1 MLRKSRTR
9 TSDSVERRTPR
20 LTDETT
26 TPPAQPPGDSQRGHV
41 TPISIESE
49 VKKSYLDYAMSVI
62 VSRAL
67 PDLRDGLKP
76 VQRRILYSMNE
87 QGHTPDRGYVKSA
100 RVVGDVMGKYHP
112 HGDLSIYDTLV
123 RMAQPFSMGLLLI
136 DGQGNFGSVDDDP
149 PAAMRYTESRLTRAS
164 MAIMADLDKDTVD
177 FQDNYDGKEREP
189 SVLPSR
195 IPNLLVNGAGGI
207 AVGMATNIPPHNLGE
222 IVDACLALIDRPD
235 IPLDEFLDI
244 VPGPDFP
251 TGGEIIGRTGA
262 RQALMTGRGSVVVRG
277 VANIETIRKDREA
290 IIITSIPFQ
299 INKATMVARIAEL
312 VREKRI
318 EGIGDLR
325 DESDRN
331 GMRVVIEL
339 KRDASGEVVLN
350 QLYRFTQLQ
359 SAFPVNALAL
369 NRGRPEQMGLRDMLT
384 AFVDFREEVVVR
396 RTRFE
401 LGKARDRAHILVGL
415 AIAVANIDEVIV
427 IIRSSKD
434 PAEARERLMGQSWPI
449 GDMMP
454 LIELIA
460 DPRTVVVD
468 GDRVRLTD
476 EQTRAILALTLSRL
490 TGLGRDEIFS
500 EGRELAALIRSHL
513 ELLASRDAIMAVV
526 RAELVEV
533 REQFAVP
540 RRSII
545 VEGEA
550 DVEDEDLIAREDMVI
565 TVTHAGYVKRTAL
578 ATYRTQHRGGRG
590 RSGMSMKDEDAV
602 TRVFSA
608 STHAPMLFFSSGGK
622 AYKLKVWRLPLGTP
636 TSRGKA
642 FVNLFPIEPGE
653 TMTSI
658 LALPED
664 EAAWDGLDVMFATRS
679 GGIRRNKLSDFVQ
692 INRNGK
698 IAMKLDEGDSIVGVS
713 LCTSADD
720 VLLSTSN
727 GRAIRFA
734 ADDVRVFMSRDSTGV
749 RGIRL
754 AEGDSVLSMA
764 ILRAVE
770 ATPAERLAYLKH
782 VSAMRA
788 AETGEADAEDAI
800 SPVVEDDE
808 DDSGVVDD
816 TALSIERIAELGAA
830 EQRLLTVSSEGYGKR
845 TSAYDFRRTGR
856 GGQGLIAQDMSRR
869 GGRLVASF
877 PVEDN
882 DELLLVTDVG
892 QLIRVPV
899 GQIRVAGR
907 NTQGVTIFR
916 TTEKEHVVSV
926 ERLEGAA
933 DEAVVDDGA
942 EDTPPEEEAS

>member
-1 MLRKSRTR
+1 
-9 TSDSVERRTPR
+9 

-26 TPPAQPPGDSQRGHV
+26 LPPDDGRRGHV
-41 TPISIESE
+41 SPISIEEE

-67 PDLRDGLKP
+67 PDVRDGLKP
-76 VQRRILYSMNE
+76 VQRRILYSMSE
-87 QGHTPDRGYVKSA
+87 QGHTPDRPYVKSA

-136 DGQGNFGSVDDDP
+136 DGQGNFGSVDNDP
-149 PAAMRYTESRLTRAS
+149 PAAMRYSECRLTRAS
-164 MAIMADLDKDTVD
+164 MSILADLDKDTVD
-177 FQDNYDGKEREP
+177 FKENYDGKETEP

-222 IVDACLALIDRPD
+222 IIDACLALIDTPD
-235 IPLDEFLDI
+235 IPLDQFLDI

-262 RQALMTGRGSVVVRG
+262 REALMTGRGSVVVRG
-277 VANIETIRKDREA
+277 VAAIEEIRKDREA
-290 IIITSIPFQ
+290 IIITAIPYQ
-299 INKATMVARIAEL
+299 VNKAAMVARIAEL

-318 EGIGDLR
+318 EGIADLR
-325 DESDRN
+325 DESDRT
-331 GMRVVIEL
+331 GMRVVVEL

-350 QLYRFTQLQ
+350 QLYRFTPLQ

-369 NRGRPEQMGLRDMLT
+369 NRGRPEQMGLREMLG
-384 AFVDFREEVVVR
+384 AFVAFREEVAVR

-401 LGKARDRAHILVGL
+401 LSKARDRAHVLVGL

-434 PAEARERLMGQSWPI
+434 PAEARERLSARDWPI
-449 GDMMP
+449 GDMID
-454 LIELIA
+454 LISLIA

-468 GDRVRLTD
+468 GDKVRLTD
-476 EQTRAILALTLSRL
+476 EQARAILALTLSRL
-490 TGLGRDEIFS
+490 TGLGREEIFS
-500 EGRELAALIRSHL
+500 EASELAAAIQAHL
-513 ELLASRDAIMAVV
+513 DLLGSREAIMAVV
-526 RAELVEV
+526 RAELVEI
-533 REQFAVP
+533 REAFAVP
-540 RRSII
+540 RRTAI
-545 VEGEA
+545 VEGDA

-565 TVTHAGYVKRTAL
+565 TVTHAGYVKRTPL
-578 ATYRTQHRGGRG
+578 TTYRTQHRGGKG
-590 RSGMSMKDEDAV
+590 RSGMSTKDEDAV

-642 FVNLFPIEPGE
+642 FVNLFPIETGE

-664 EAAWDGLDVMFATRS
+664 EATWDSLDVMFATRS
-679 GGIRRNKLSDFVQ
+679 GGVRRNKLSDFVQ

-698 IAMKLDEGDSIVGVS
+698 IAMKLDPGDAIVGVS
-713 LCTSADD
+713 LCTSAED
-720 VLLSTSN
+720 VLLSTSA
-727 GRAIRFA
+727 GRCIRFSVS
-734 ADDVRVFMSRDSTGV
+734 DVRVFASRDSTGV
-749 RGIRL
+749 RGVRL
-754 AEGDSVLSMA
+754 AEGDSVISMA
-764 ILRAVE
+764 ILRAVD
-770 ATPAERLAYLKH
+770 ATPGERAAYIKH
-782 VSAMRA
+782 AAAMRA
-788 AETGEADAEDAI
+788 AESGEGEEVSAPVAEEEEEAGAEGQI
-800 SPVVEDDE
+800 SL
-808 DDSGVVDD
+808 SVD
-816 TALSIERIAELGAA
+816 RIAELGGA
-830 EQRLLTVSSEGYGKR
+830 EQHVLTVSSEGFGKR

-856 GGQGLIAQDMSRR
+856 GGLGLIAQDLSKR

-877 PVEDN
+877 PVEDA
-882 DELLLVTDVG
+882 DEILLVTDQG

-899 GQIRVAGR
+899 TQIRIAGR
-907 NTQGVTIFR
+907 NTQGVTVFR
-916 TTEKEHVVSV
+916 TAEDEHVVSV
-926 ERLEGAA
+926 ERLEGEAA
-933 DEAVVDDGA
+933 GDDEPA
-942 EDTPPEEEAS
+942 EGEPDSPGD